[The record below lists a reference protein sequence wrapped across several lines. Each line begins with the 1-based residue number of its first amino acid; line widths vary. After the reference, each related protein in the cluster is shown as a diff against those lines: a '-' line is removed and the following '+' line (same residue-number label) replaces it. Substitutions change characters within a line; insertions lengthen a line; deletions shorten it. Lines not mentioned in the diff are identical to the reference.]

1 MTAPLVIR
9 IIQQSTFFLTS
20 QGTNVV
26 EHWIPCY
33 ITFYV
38 LYHVYI
44 RVPKTILDYFLKGS
58 DKYSIH

>member
-20 QGTNVV
+20 QGTNIV
-26 EHWIPCY
+26 EHWILCY

-38 LYHVYI
+38 LYRVYI
-44 RVPKTILDYFLKGS
+44 REPKTILQYLLK
-58 DKYSIH
+58 